1 MTKLEIIK
9 QLEYLTAFQA
19 GCLSSGDWE
28 SFDKTEDE
36 IKKLEKMIISWQ
48 EGNMPNTA

>member
-19 GCLSSGDWE
+19 DCLSKGDWE
-28 SFDKTEDE
+28 SFDKAEDE
-36 IKKLEKMIISWQ
+36 IKKLEKMIVAWQ
-48 EGNMPNTA
+48 EDNMLKAA